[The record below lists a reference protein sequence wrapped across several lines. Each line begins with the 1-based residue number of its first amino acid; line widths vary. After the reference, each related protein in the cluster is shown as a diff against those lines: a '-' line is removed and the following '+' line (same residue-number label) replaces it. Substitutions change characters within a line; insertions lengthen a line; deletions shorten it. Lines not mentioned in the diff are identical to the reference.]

1 MGRIHLGSILG
12 TTITLDVSFL
22 ILIALFVMTD
32 VEAVGMQRALL
43 WAPVLL
49 VSILFHELAH
59 AAMIGIFGYG
69 PSAIIL
75 QGIGGVT
82 INERRA
88 RPWQDLFISA
98 AGPASSFV
106 LAWLVGLL
114 FQSIPYANRD
124 PFLIAF
130 LPLLARANDWW
141 GFFNLIPV
149 APLDGHGIVRNFL
162 RMFLNERLAFI
173 IAIWISIVVGS
184 LLAVVA
190 LYFRQFFAAFLVL
203 WYVRSS
209 YLQWQIF
216 RSFHRSDE

>member
-1 MGRIHLGSILG
+1 VGRIHLGSILG

-32 VEAVGMQRALL
+32 VEAAGMQRALL

-106 LAWLVGLL
+106 LAWLVALI
-114 FQSIPYANRD
+114 FQSIPYTSRD

-130 LPLLARANDWW
+130 LPLLARANVWW

-149 APLDGHGIVRNFL
+149 APLDGYGIVRNFL